1 MERMNGEGIEGNGG
15 RFVSRYVL
23 RERIGSG
30 GMSTVWLARD
40 KDGTE
45 DLAIKVIPIEDLNPD
60 FERRLRREPEI
71 HRRLE
76 HDNIVQLV
84 DWFREGDEFFLV
96 MEYVRG
102 ESLSAMIRHRGPIPF
117 VEARDLMR
125 GVLRAVAHLHQNDV
139 IHRDIKPAN
148 ILIRPS
154 GEAVLTDFGIAK
166 FGWQQGETKTQ
177 AGLGTPEYMSPEQV
191 KGSGIDFRTDIWS
204 LGITLFEMLSGR
216 KPFARG
222 EETPAE
228 YAGVIGRILAAEL
241 PDPRKFHTDI
251 PDGAV
256 GVIRTATA
264 RNPEDRFSSAAEFL
278 GALEVVDP
286 RIITPYRDHDA
297 TVVLQHPG
305 TPWSGA
311 GETLPVQEQNLQP
324 TRPVEPVPAP
334 PAKRSGSTGLLVV
347 LFLLLIAAG
356 GYVAWK
362 SSTGW
367 DGGDSPS
374 GGLTDAEALGI
385 ARGIASEFERHSFD
399 GDIGR
404 LTGLYATSGV
414 SFYRLQNAGR
424 REIADDYS
432 IFFSEIARTNRLDVT
447 VQSARPLTDSSLTSR
462 WRVQYD
468 REKTDGTLLRGV
480 AIVDVTI
487 EWVDNA
493 WVITSERMIEITRND
508 QAPVPPP
515 DTTGLEEL
523 PEDLPEVDTQ
533 EMPDVD
539 VPTETS
545 APSSAQMK
553 DRLMAIV
560 RSLNSNEGGTAWDA
574 FASDE
579 LKGRMG
585 GFPGRLNAGNLSI
598 RSMSTE
604 GSTLTATLA
613 QGEGE
618 EASEFRV
625 RLTCG
630 DAPEVRI
637 TSITPLGGE

>member
-1 MERMNGEGIEGNGG
+1 MNGEGIEGNSG
-15 RFVSRYVL
+15 RQVSRYVL
-23 RERIGSG
+23 RRRIGSG
-30 GMSTVWLARD
+30 GMSTVWLARE
-40 KDGTE
+40 KDRDV
-45 DLAIKVIPIEDLNPD
+45 DLAIKVIPIEDLNPE

-71 HRRLE
+71 HRHLE
-76 HDNIVQLV
+76 HDNIVQLI

-96 MEYVRG
+96 MEYVEG
-102 ESLSAMIRHRGPIPF
+102 ESLSSMIRHRGPIPF

-191 KGSGIDFRTDIWS
+191 MGSGIDYRTDIWS

-228 YAGVIGRILAAEL
+228 YAGVISRILAAEL
-241 PDPRKFHTDI
+241 PDPRKYHTQI

-264 RNPEDRFSSAAEFL
+264 RNPAERFSSAAEFL

-286 RIITPYRDHDA
+286 RIVSPYRDEDS
-297 TVVLQHPG
+297 TVVLSPTVPRETG
-305 TPWSGA
+305 TGR
-311 GETLPVQEQNLQP
+311 TIVQEP
-324 TRPVEPVPAP
+324 GPRPEPPPPAP
-334 PAKRSGSTGLLVV
+334 AAKRSGSTGLLVV
-347 LFLLLIAAG
+347 LFLLLVAAG

-362 SSTGW
+362 SNGGW
-367 DGGDSPS
+367 DGGERPS

-385 ARGIASEFERHSFD
+385 ARGVASEFEQYSFD

-404 LTGLYATSGV
+404 LTGLYAPAGV
-414 SFYRLQNAGR
+414 EFYRLPNAGR
-424 REIADDYS
+424 REIADDYA
-432 IFFSEIARTNRLDVT
+432 IFFGEIARTDRLGVT

-462 WRVQYD
+462 WRVRYE
-468 REKTDGTLLRGV
+468 REKLDGTLLRGV

-487 EWVDNA
+487 EWVENA
-493 WVITSERMIEITRND
+493 WLITGERMVEITRND
-508 QAPVPPP
+508 RAPLPPP
-515 DTTGLEEL
+515 DTAGLEEL
-523 PEDLPEVDTQ
+523 PDDLPDVDLEEV
-533 EMPDVD
+533 PDVD
-539 VPTETS
+539 VSEESSP
-545 APSSAQMK
+545 PSSAQMR
-553 DRLMAIV
+553 DRFSAIV
-560 RSLNSNEGGTAWDA
+560 RSLNSGEGSAAWES
-574 FASDE
+574 FASNE
-579 LKGRMG
+579 LKSRMG
-585 GFPGRLNAGNLSI
+585 GFPDLLGGGNLTV
-598 RSMSTE
+598 RSTSTD

-613 QGEGE
+613 TGEGE
-618 EASEFRV
+618 EAREFRV
-625 RLTCG
+625 RLTFG
-630 DAPEVRI
+630 DAPDVKL